1 MRTFLDYPIKRR
13 LFEVEK
19 FSGKLYYRGNFNEE
33 IFKRS
38 IAIVG
43 TRMMTNYG
51 KQVVDEFVSEFA
63 AKGITTISGFM
74 YGVDSEVHKKT
85 IEYGGKTIAI
95 FGNGLD
101 WVYPSENE
109 NLYLQI
115 LESGGMVLSE
125 YKKNM
130 KPKLWTYPA
139 RNKIVAGLATIG
151 ILVIEAGLDSGSLI
165 TAKIARQLKKN
176 VWAVPGQ
183 INLKS
188 SQGTNFLIQNG
199 FAKMTTSPSDILG
212 KSIKVSQVSK
222 ENLNDFE
229 AEVYA
234 ILERENLSID
244 EISIK
249 LNKDVVDVTSC
260 LTMMGLRGMVGEL
273 GGKYYLN
280 KKL

>member
-1 MRTFLDYPIKRR
+1 
-13 LFEVEK
+13 
-19 FSGKLYYRGNFNEE
+19 
-33 IFKRS
+33 
-38 IAIVG
+38 
-43 TRMMTNYG
+43 
-51 KQVVDEFVSEFA
+51 
-63 AKGITTISGFM
+63 
-74 YGVDSEVHKKT
+74 
-85 IEYGGKTIAI
+85 
-95 FGNGLD
+95 
-101 WVYPSENE
+101 
-109 NLYLQI
+109 
-115 LESGGMVLSE
+115 MVLSE

>member
-234 ILERENLSID
+234 ILEREN
-244 EISIK
+244 
-249 LNKDVVDVTSC
+249 
-260 LTMMGLRGMVGEL
+260 
-273 GGKYYLN
+273 
-280 KKL
+280 